1 MGEEKEISLEEAF
14 TRLQETIENLEK
26 DDITLE
32 QSFQEYQKGM
42 LLVKKCNEIIDKVEN
57 DRVYEEHYQKT
68 YDVETYIELLEKIG
82 FKNIKLYSDFSKYGT
97 ECERVIFVCQKG

>member
-42 LLVKKCNEIIDKVEN
+42 LLVKKCNEIIDKVEKKVLVLN
-57 DRVYEEHYQKT
+57 ED
-68 YDVETYIELLEKIG
+68 G
-82 FKNIKLYSDFSKYGT
+82 GT
-97 ECERVIFVCQKG
+97 DEFY

>member
-42 LLVKKCNEIIDKVEN
+42 LLVKKCNEIIDKVETKVLVLN
-57 DRVYEEHYQKT
+57 ED
-68 YDVETYIELLEKIG
+68 G
-82 FKNIKLYSDFSKYGT
+82 GT
-97 ECERVIFVCQKG
+97 DEF

>member
-14 TRLQETIENLEK
+14 TRLEETIENLEK

-42 LLVKKCNEIIDKVEN
+42 LLVKKCNEIIDKVEKKVLVLN
-57 DRVYEEHYQKT
+57 ED
-68 YDVETYIELLEKIG
+68 G
-82 FKNIKLYSDFSKYGT
+82 GT
-97 ECERVIFVCQKG
+97 DEF

>member
-42 LLVKKCNEIIDKVEN
+42 LLVKKCNEIIDKA
-57 DRVYEEHYQKT
+57 
-68 YDVETYIELLEKIG
+68 EKKVLVLNEDG
-82 FKNIKLYSDFSKYGT
+82 GT
-97 ECERVIFVCQKG
+97 DEF

>member
-1 MGEEKEISLEEAF
+1 MGEENEISLEGAF

-42 LLVKKCNEIIDKVEN
+42 LLVKKCNEIIDKVEKKVLVLN
-57 DRVYEEHYQKT
+57 ED
-68 YDVETYIELLEKIG
+68 G
-82 FKNIKLYSDFSKYGT
+82 GT
-97 ECERVIFVCQKG
+97 DEF

>member
-32 QSFQEYQKGM
+32 QSFQEYQKGL
-42 LLVKKCNEIIDKVEN
+42 LLVKKCNEIIDKVEKKVLVLN
-57 DRVYEEHYQKT
+57 ED
-68 YDVETYIELLEKIG
+68 G
-82 FKNIKLYSDFSKYGT
+82 GT
-97 ECERVIFVCQKG
+97 DEF

>member
-26 DDITLE
+26 NDITLE

-42 LLVKKCNEIIDKVEN
+42 LLVKKCNEIIDKVEKKVLVLN
-57 DRVYEEHYQKT
+57 ED
-68 YDVETYIELLEKIG
+68 G
-82 FKNIKLYSDFSKYGT
+82 GT
-97 ECERVIFVCQKG
+97 DEF

>member
-14 TRLQETIENLEK
+14 IRLQETIENLEK

-42 LLVKKCNEIIDKVEN
+42 LLVKKCNEIIDKVEKRVLVLN
-57 DRVYEEHYQKT
+57 D
-68 YDVETYIELLEKIG
+68 DG
-82 FKNIKLYSDFSKYGT
+82 GT
-97 ECERVIFVCQKG
+97 DEF

>member
-14 TRLQETIENLEK
+14 TRLQETIVNLEK

-42 LLVKKCNEIIDKVEN
+42 LLVKKCNEIIDKVEKKVLVLN
-57 DRVYEEHYQKT
+57 ED
-68 YDVETYIELLEKIG
+68 G
-82 FKNIKLYSDFSKYGT
+82 GT
-97 ECERVIFVCQKG
+97 DEF

>member
-1 MGEEKEISLEEAF
+1 MGEENEISLEEAF

-42 LLVKKCNEIIDKVEN
+42 LLVKKCNEIIDKVEKKVLVLN
-57 DRVYEEHYQKT
+57 ED
-68 YDVETYIELLEKIG
+68 G
-82 FKNIKLYSDFSKYGT
+82 GT
-97 ECERVIFVCQKG
+97 DEF

>member
-42 LLVKKCNEIIDKVEN
+42 LLVKKWNEIIDKVEKKVLVLN
-57 DRVYEEHYQKT
+57 ED
-68 YDVETYIELLEKIG
+68 G
-82 FKNIKLYSDFSKYGT
+82 GT
-97 ECERVIFVCQKG
+97 DEF

>member
-1 MGEEKEISLEEAF
+1 MGEEISLEEAF

-42 LLVKKCNEIIDKVEN
+42 LLVKKCNEIIDKVEKKVLVLN
-57 DRVYEEHYQKT
+57 ED
-68 YDVETYIELLEKIG
+68 G
-82 FKNIKLYSDFSKYGT
+82 GT
-97 ECERVIFVCQKG
+97 DEF

>member
-14 TRLQETIENLEK
+14 ARLQETIGNLEK

-42 LLVKKCNEIIDKVEN
+42 LLVKKCNEIIDKVEKKVLVLN
-57 DRVYEEHYQKT
+57 ED
-68 YDVETYIELLEKIG
+68 G
-82 FKNIKLYSDFSKYGT
+82 GT
-97 ECERVIFVCQKG
+97 DEF

>member
-42 LLVKKCNEIIDKVEN
+42 LLVKSVMK
-57 DRVYEEHYQKT
+57 
-68 YDVETYIELLEKIG
+68 LL
-82 FKNIKLYSDFSKYGT
+82 IK
-97 ECERVIFVCQKG
+97 

>member
-14 TRLQETIENLEK
+14 IRLQETIENLEK

-42 LLVKKCNEIIDKVEN
+42 LLVKKCNEIIDKVEKKVLVLN
-57 DRVYEEHYQKT
+57 ED
-68 YDVETYIELLEKIG
+68 G
-82 FKNIKLYSDFSKYGT
+82 GT
-97 ECERVIFVCQKG
+97 DEF

>member
-42 LLVKKCNEIIDKVEN
+42 LLVKKCNEIIDKVEKRVLVLN
-57 DRVYEEHYQKT
+57 D
-68 YDVETYIELLEKIG
+68 DG
-82 FKNIKLYSDFSKYGT
+82 GT
-97 ECERVIFVCQKG
+97 DEF

>member
-42 LLVKKCNEIIDKVEN
+42 LLVKKCNEIIDKVEK
-57 DRVYEEHYQKT
+57 RVLVLNE
-68 YDVETYIELLEKIG
+68 DG
-82 FKNIKLYSDFSKYGT
+82 GT
-97 ECERVIFVCQKG
+97 DEF